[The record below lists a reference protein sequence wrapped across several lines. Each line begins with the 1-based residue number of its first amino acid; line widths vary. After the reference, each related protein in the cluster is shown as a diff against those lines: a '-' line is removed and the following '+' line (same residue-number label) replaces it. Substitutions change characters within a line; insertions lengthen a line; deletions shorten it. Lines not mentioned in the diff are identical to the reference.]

1 MTKRALI
8 VLGLTLS
15 CLVFP
20 VASYADDRGFGDR
33 EDGDR
38 RDRDRREQSDGR
50 GSADVTLYEIS
61 ERVTF
66 DPDPHNPAVI
76 VRTATSPLLG
86 FAAVGT
92 PLCPSDLLISV
103 PRLRSCTVSANGTS
117 SVSVVTGLGLVSGT
131 FDVLINAP
139 GNDPVHVPDLP
150 VISGTFEGSVDLSA
164 AVVRRV
170 PHGSV
175 EGTFTF
181 PDPTTGQ
188 LVTLHFM
195 GKFRLPFGI
204 DLLGRAVRHRD
215 SPAHFYLADDGSH
228 IRIRSDE
235 RSVGFPTVRLE
246 VRFQ

>member
-20 VASYADDRGFGDR
+20 AASYADDRGDGDR

-86 FAAVGT
+86 FAAV
-92 PLCPSDLLISV
+92 LHRQV
-103 PRLRSCTVSANGTS
+103 PAAVRAGRLRESPT
-117 SVSVVTGLGLVSGT
+117 
-131 FDVLINAP
+131 AP
-139 GNDPVHVPDLP
+139 RHTRTLLSRGRREQPHSDPVRRAL
-150 VISGTFEGSVDLSA
+150 GRLSDRAPRA
-164 AVVRRV
+164 AVPVA
-170 PHGSV
+170 PA
-175 EGTFTF
+175 
-181 PDPTTGQ
+181 P
-188 LVTLHFM
+188 
-195 GKFRLPFGI
+195 
-204 DLLGRAVRHRD
+204 
-215 SPAHFYLADDGSH
+215 SPAPDAAAA
-228 IRIRSDE
+228 RRRRS
-235 RSVGFPTVRLE
+235 FPH
-246 VRFQ
+246 

>member
-1 MTKRALI
+1 MR
-8 VLGLTLS
+8 
-15 CLVFP
+15 
-20 VASYADDRGFGDR
+20 
-33 EDGDR
+33 
-38 RDRDRREQSDGR
+38 
-50 GSADVTLYEIS
+50 
-61 ERVTF
+61 
-66 DPDPHNPAVI
+66 PAG
-76 VRTATSPLLG
+76 P
-86 FAAVGT
+86 AA
-92 PLCPSDLLISV
+92 
-103 PRLRSCTVSANGTS
+103 
-117 SVSVVTGLGLVSGT
+117 
-131 FDVLINAP
+131 

-150 VISGTFEGSVDLSA
+150 VISGKFDGSVDLSA

-175 EGTFTF
+175 TGTFTF

>member
-1 MTKRALI
+1 MTKRTLI

-20 VASYADDRGFGDR
+20 AASYADDRGDDDR
-33 EDGDR
+33 DAGDR
-38 RDRDRREQSDGR
+38 RDRPEQSDGR

-86 FAAVGT
+86 FAAIGT

-131 FDVLINAP
+131 FDVLI
-139 GNDPVHVPDLP
+139 
-150 VISGTFEGSVDLSA
+150 
-164 AVVRRV
+164 
-170 PHGSV
+170 
-175 EGTFTF
+175 
-181 PDPTTGQ
+181 
-188 LVTLHFM
+188 
-195 GKFRLPFGI
+195 
-204 DLLGRAVRHRD
+204 
-215 SPAHFYLADDGSH
+215 
-228 IRIRSDE
+228 
-235 RSVGFPTVRLE
+235 
-246 VRFQ
+246 